1 MPTVTP
7 IFRIMEAVFNVR
19 SQMRSTYQNYEAYL
33 KNNHVNV
40 DNAFQDIILEQMK
53 DLIAAKL
60 VRKFMSCN

>member
-19 SQMRSTYQNYEAYL
+19 SQMRYTYQNYEAYL